1 MTLHPG
7 ACDPRRLDRFLHQQ
21 FAEEIPRDLEAHLS
35 ICPACR
41 DKLDELAGGAR
52 WWTEVRQ
59 HLGGDGA
66 SQLARTS
73 DPTALSHEAS
83 IDLDFLQPSTNSAS
97 LGRLGAY
104 EILEILGRGG
114 MGIVLKAFDPALHR
128 PVAIKVLAAEY
139 AANGAAR
146 KRFAREA
153 QALPPSFTI
162 TSSPFTPSTT
172 T

>member
-1 MTLHPG
+1 MIPSFLGEAARMTNYRHP
-7 ACDPRRLDRFLHQQ
+7 CDSQQLDLLLQDRL
-21 FAEEIPRDLEAHLS
+21 PEAFQRNIETHLS
-35 ICPACR
+35 VCPACR

-83 IDLDFLQPSTNSAS
+83 IDLDFLQPSSNSAS
-97 LGRLGAY
+97 LGRLGTY

-139 AANGAAR
+139 A
-146 KRFAREA
+146 
-153 QALPPSFTI
+153 
-162 TSSPFTPSTT
+162 
-172 T
+172 

>member
-35 ICPACR
+35 VCPACR

-114 MGIVLKAFDPALHR
+114 M
-128 PVAIKVLAAEY
+128 
-139 AANGAAR
+139 
-146 KRFAREA
+146 
-153 QALPPSFTI
+153 
-162 TSSPFTPSTT
+162 
-172 T
+172 